1 MRAAAGERRPSQP
14 LSVLRRSQRL
24 FCARQTA
31 MDERASLCVRC
42 DTDSLLRPVMA
53 ALLGEGGFAG
63 WEASL
68 GGRREEEDRQ
78 REYSGTK
85 YGDVF
90 CMKV

>member
-1 MRAAAGERRPSQP
+1 
-14 LSVLRRSQRL
+14 
-24 FCARQTA
+24 
-31 MDERASLCVRC
+31 
-42 DTDSLLRPVMA
+42 MA
-53 ALLGEGGFAG
+53 ALLGEEGFAG

-68 GGRREEEDRQ
+68 AGRRAEEDRQ

>member
-14 LSVLRRSQRL
+14 LFSAASQRL

-53 ALLGEGGFAG
+53 ALLGEEGFAG

-68 GGRREEEDRQ
+68 IGTREEEDRQ